1 MFQRLEGDCA
11 RGFWCGGKQLGTQ
24 VHLRDLPFS
33 SRSSMVLLLLCK
45 SLVLHAFVYHLLA
58 WVLGL
63 VAKAVQLTF
72 CDVVAFIQSLR
83 CVVDA
88 LDSLWDTLGEQTNA
102 QISLYLINIFL
113 SFPKICWIKFLFKG
127 ILINALKICGLVRSL
142 DLFFTFLGSEWTSF
156 IFSATFGQGT
166 QGLSPLPYSLL

>member
-33 SRSSMVLLLLCK
+33 SRSSTVLLLLCK

-58 WVLGL
+58 WIFGL

-72 CDVVAFIQSLR
+72 YDVVAFIQPAML
-83 CVVDA
+83 CGC
-88 LDSLWDTLGEQTNA
+88 LGFFVGHFGGTNK
-102 QISLYLINIFL
+102 STN
-113 SFPKICWIKFLFKG
+113 K
-127 ILINALKICGLVRSL
+127 
-142 DLFFTFLGSEWTSF
+142 F
-156 IFSATFGQGT
+156 IFN
-166 QGLSPLPYSLL
+166 